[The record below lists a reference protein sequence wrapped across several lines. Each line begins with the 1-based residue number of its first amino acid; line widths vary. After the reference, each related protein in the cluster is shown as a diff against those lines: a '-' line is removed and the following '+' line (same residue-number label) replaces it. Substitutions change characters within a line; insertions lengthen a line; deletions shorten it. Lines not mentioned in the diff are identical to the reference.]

1 MERIKGLFK
10 NHKPTLQAYE
20 IFKYIGPG
28 FLVTVGFID
37 PGNWASNISAGSQF
51 GYRLLW
57 MVTLS
62 TIILIILQHNA
73 AHLGIVTGLCLA
85 ESINKFY
92 KPYVSKIVLFTA
104 YLATV
109 STSLAEI
116 LGAAI
121 GLKMAFNLPIKI
133 GAVLTTI
140 LVIFLVL
147 TNSYKRIEKIIIG
160 FVGLIGLSFVIELFF
175 VGVDPKMLFTSWVVP
190 KIPNGSYLIIMSV
203 LGAVVMPHNLFLHS
217 EIIQSRKWNLQS
229 EDVIKKQLSFEF
241 IDTLLAMFVGFLIN
255 SSMIVVSAQV
265 FYRFGIVVT
274 ELEQAQATLKP
285 ILGNAASL
293 IFAFALIFSGVSS
306 SVTAGM
312 SSGTI
317 VAGASGEPF
326 DTKDNHTRLGI
337 ISSLIIATL
346 IIFFLKDTFKGLI
359 ISQAI
364 LSIQLPITII
374 FQLMLT
380 SRESVMGKYR
390 NRGIEKFLL
399 YAVFIVAT
407 ILNVFL
413 LWSYIAS

>member
-265 FYRFGIVVT
+265 FYRFGIVVN

-380 SRESVMGKYR
+380 SRESVMGKYK

-399 YAVFIVAT
+399 YAVFIVVT
-407 ILNVFL
+407 ILNVLL

>member
-217 EIIQSRKWNLQS
+217 EIIQSREWNLQS

-265 FYRFGIVVT
+265 FYKFGIVVT

-380 SRESVMGKYR
+380 SRESVMGKYK

-399 YAVFIVAT
+399 YAVFIVVT

>member
-10 NHKPTLQAYE
+10 NHKPTLQTYK

-190 KIPNGSYLIIMSV
+190 KMPNGSYLIIMSV

-265 FYRFGIVVT
+265 FYKFGIVVT

-380 SRESVMGKYR
+380 SRESVMGKYK

-399 YAVFIVAT
+399 YAVFIVVT

>member
-51 GYRLLW
+51 GYKLLW

-160 FVGLIGLSFVIELFF
+160 FVGLIGLSFVIELFL
-175 VGVDPKMLFTSWVVP
+175 VGVNPKLLFSSWVVP
-190 KIPNGSYLIIMSV
+190 AVPQGSYLIVMSV

-217 EIIQSRKWNLQS
+217 EIIQSREWNLQS
-229 EDVIKKQLSFEF
+229 EDIIKKQLSFEF

-265 FYRFGIVVT
+265 FYRFGVVVN

-380 SRESVMGKYR
+380 SRESVMGKYK

-399 YAVFIVAT
+399 YAVFIVVT

>member
-190 KIPNGSYLIIMSV
+190 KMPNGSYLIIMSV

-217 EIIQSRKWNLQS
+217 EIIQSREWNLQS

-265 FYRFGIVVT
+265 FYKFGIVVT

-380 SRESVMGKYR
+380 SRESVMGKYK

-399 YAVFIVAT
+399 YAVFIVVT
-407 ILNVFL
+407 ILNVLL

>member
-190 KIPNGSYLIIMSV
+190 KMPNGSYLIIMSV

-265 FYRFGIVVT
+265 FYKFGIVVT

-380 SRESVMGKYR
+380 SRESVMGKYK

-399 YAVFIVAT
+399 YAVFIVVT

>member
-20 IFKYIGPG
+20 IFRYIGPG

-51 GYRLLW
+51 GYKLLW

-85 ESINKFY
+85 EAINKFY
-92 KPYVSKIVLFTA
+92 NPIVSKIVLFTA

-116 LGAAI
+116 LGASI

-133 GAVLTTI
+133 GAVLTTVF
-140 LVIFLVL
+140 VIFLVL

-190 KIPNGSYLIIMSV
+190 KIPNGSYLIVMSV

-217 EIIQSRKWNLQS
+217 EIIQSREWNLQS
-229 EDVIKKQLSFEF
+229 EDVIKKQISFEF
-241 IDTLLAMFVGFLIN
+241 ADTLFAMFVGFLIN

-265 FYRFGIVVT
+265 FYRFGIVVS

-337 ISSLIIATL
+337 ISSLVIATV

-380 SRESVMGKYR
+380 SRESIMGKYK
-390 NRGIEKFLL
+390 NRGAEKFLL
-399 YAVFIVAT
+399 YAVFAIVT
-407 ILNVFL
+407 LLNIFL
-413 LWSYIAS
+413 ISNLGKM

>member
-10 NHKPTLQAYE
+10 NHKPTLQTYE

-217 EIIQSRKWNLQS
+217 EIIQSREWNLQS

-265 FYRFGIVVT
+265 FYKFGIVVT

-380 SRESVMGKYR
+380 SRESVMGKYK

-399 YAVFIVAT
+399 YAVFIVVT

>member
-380 SRESVMGKYR
+380 SRESVMGKYK

-399 YAVFIVAT
+399 YAVFIVVT

>member
-1 MERIKGLFK
+1 M
-10 NHKPTLQAYE
+10 
-20 IFKYIGPG
+20 
-28 FLVTVGFID
+28 
-37 PGNWASNISAGSQF
+37 S
-51 GYRLLW
+51 
-57 MVTLS
+57 
-62 TIILIILQHNA
+62 
-73 AHLGIVTGLCLA
+73 
-85 ESINKFY
+85 
-92 KPYVSKIVLFTA
+92 SKTA
-104 YLATV
+104 
-109 STSLAEI
+109 
-116 LGAAI
+116 
-121 GLKMAFNLPIKI
+121 F
-133 GAVLTTI
+133 
-140 LVIFLVL
+140 
-147 TNSYKRIEKIIIG
+147 
-160 FVGLIGLSFVIELFF
+160 
-175 VGVDPKMLFTSWVVP
+175 
-190 KIPNGSYLIIMSV
+190 
-203 LGAVVMPHNLFLHS
+203 
-217 EIIQSRKWNLQS
+217 
-229 EDVIKKQLSFEF
+229 FEF

-265 FYRFGIVVT
+265 FYKFGIVVT

-380 SRESVMGKYR
+380 SRESVMGKYK

-399 YAVFIVAT
+399 YAVFIVVT

>member
-217 EIIQSRKWNLQS
+217 EIIQSREWNLQS

-265 FYRFGIVVT
+265 FYKFGIVVT

-380 SRESVMGKYR
+380 SRESVMGKYK

-399 YAVFIVAT
+399 YAVFIVVT
-407 ILNVFL
+407 ILNVLL

>member
-190 KIPNGSYLIIMSV
+190 KMPNGSYLIIMSV

-217 EIIQSRKWNLQS
+217 EIIQSREWNLQS

-265 FYRFGIVVT
+265 FYKFGIVVT

-380 SRESVMGKYR
+380 SRESVMGKYK

-399 YAVFIVAT
+399 YAVFIVVT